1 MNLTDI
7 WLELIEANPALACAV
22 YDAFEEGRWI
32 AMDFLRTT
40 AVASTNRIHLPW
52 LAAKCE
58 ETLALMGEDFWT
70 YGVDEYSE
78 ALNALY
84 RYSAA
89 QHLVP
94 RLSPV

>member
-7 WLELIEANPALACAV
+7 WLELGEANPALACAV
-22 YDAFEEGRWI
+22 YDAFEEGCRI
-32 AMDFLRTT
+32 AMDYLQTT
-40 AVASTNRIHLPW
+40 AVASANRVHLPW
-52 LAAKCE
+52 LAAECG
-58 ETLALMGEDFWT
+58 ETRELIREDFWT

-89 QHLVP
+89 RHLVP
-94 RLSPV
+94 RLPRV